1 MKAKVKVRAKYV
13 SKCTV
18 HYVSNNVSVVCRCAS
33 YLSQLSD
40 PDGAEILVSSKN
52 GFNNSSTFNVT
63 LCEVI
68 GLTSFFVLP
77 LV

>member
-1 MKAKVKVRAKYV
+1 MNVKVKVRAKYGT
-13 SKCTV
+13 KCTV
-18 HYVSNNVSVVCRCAS
+18 HYVSNNVSGSCRCAS
-33 YLSQLSD
+33 FLSQ

-63 LCEVI
+63 LCRVI